1 MVSKR
6 SIFEEV
12 SDFDT
17 ERANPKIKTGIIE
30 KAELISD
37 RIQIRAWLIC
47 LSLLLVFMILRIQ
60 SGDKNL
66 IPKRNT
72 SFKVSLASSN
82 NNSTT
87 KSIVC

>member
-30 KAELISD
+30 KAELI
-37 RIQIRAWLIC
+37 
-47 LSLLLVFMILRIQ
+47 
-60 SGDKNL
+60 
-66 IPKRNT
+66 
-72 SFKVSLASSN
+72 
-82 NNSTT
+82 
-87 KSIVC
+87 

>member
-30 KAELISD
+30 KAEL
-37 RIQIRAWLIC
+37 
-47 LSLLLVFMILRIQ
+47 
-60 SGDKNL
+60 
-66 IPKRNT
+66 T
-72 SFKVSLASSN
+72 SFYDFGRGL
-82 NNSTT
+82 NSFNR
-87 KSIVC
+87 

>member
-47 LSLLLVFMILRIQ
+47 LSL
-60 SGDKNL
+60 
-66 IPKRNT
+66 
-72 SFKVSLASSN
+72 
-82 NNSTT
+82 
-87 KSIVC
+87 